1 LLSCGFGG
9 AARRGSRRAA
19 EPFDRPI
26 VDRPCSQPS
35 HFASTHLPSSLGS
48 RAACRRVAGR
58 LTTPNGYRVKIFD
71 CAGSRRFVILSGH
84 ASHDDAGAGNAHG
97 PSVVSCRITA
107 ARRIAQSAL
116 LSSSGRPFRLIPSLA
131 SRFRIVQ
138 EAMSNLNSQ
147 TVLSV
152 HHWTDTLFSF
162 TCTRDASFRF
172 ENGQFTMVGLEVDG
186 KPLLRAYSL
195 ASANYEEHLEFLSIK
210 VPDGPLTSRL
220 QHLKV
225 GDPVLIG
232 KKPTGTL
239 VADNLLP
246 GKTLWLLST
255 GTGLAPFMSIIKDP
269 EVYDRYEKIV
279 LTHTCRFVD
288 ELAYKDFITEHLP
301 AHEHIGEIVSEKL
314 VYYPT
319 VTREEFANRGRITDL
334 IETKKLFADLS
345 LEPFSVENDRVML
358 CGSPH
363 MLRDT
368 RELLDSMGFQEGS
381 NNHPGHY
388 VVEKAF
394 VG

>member
-1 LLSCGFGG
+1 M
-9 AARRGSRRAA
+9 AYRRAGRRKA
-19 EPFDRPI
+19 TARPHKA
-26 VDRPCSQPS
+26 VTRAALV
-35 HFASTHLPSSLGS
+35 FASS
-48 RAACRRVAGR
+48 
-58 LTTPNGYRVKIFD
+58 I
-71 CAGSRRFVILSGH
+71 
-84 ASHDDAGAGNAHG
+84 
-97 PSVVSCRITA
+97 
-107 ARRIAQSAL
+107 
-116 LSSSGRPFRLIPSLA
+116 
-131 SRFRIVQ
+131 

-186 KPLLRAYSL
+186 KPLIRAYSM
-195 ASANYEEHLEFLSIK
+195 ASANYEENLEFLSIK
-210 VPDGPLTSRL
+210 VQDGPLTSRL

-225 GDPVLIG
+225 GDQVLIG

-269 EVYDRYEKIV
+269 DVYDRYERVV

-288 ELAYKDFITEHLP
+288 ELAYKEYITDHLP
-301 AHEHIGEIVSEKL
+301 AHEHIGELIRDKL

-319 VTREEFANRGRITDL
+319 VTREAFQNRGRITEL
-334 IETKKLFADLS
+334 IETQKLFADLD
-345 LEPFSVENDRVML
+345 LPHFSKENDRVML

-368 RELLDSMGFQEGS
+368 RELLDSMGFEEGS
-381 NNHPGHY
+381 NNSPGHY
-388 VVEKAF
+388 VIEKAF